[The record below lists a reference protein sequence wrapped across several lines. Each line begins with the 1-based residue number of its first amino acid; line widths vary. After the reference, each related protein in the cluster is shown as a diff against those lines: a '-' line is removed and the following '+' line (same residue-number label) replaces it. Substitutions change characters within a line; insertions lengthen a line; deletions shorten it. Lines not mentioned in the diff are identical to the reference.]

1 MTEISII
8 GPRKSGKTTYLATL
22 LRLPETLIQQYPGL
36 RVTPLGKNAP
46 KLATQAA
53 EIIETGAVF
62 AGTDL
67 KEGNE
72 PFYTFQIDL
81 PRRICLNQTPLEV
94 TVRDYAG
101 EVIDI
106 AASEHRAASGSDRLR
121 PYVKEWCKTTA
132 WMILLTDWE
141 PERDTYLY
149 EPAFKEILKHISTA
163 CNKNPELNASLQ
175 IAIVLTKC
183 ERGELWPCRL
193 DPEEDLFKIRLPKTY
208 ALLKQLRR
216 RLSGRLKFFACSSFG
231 VLDNR
236 YDPRPN
242 RSFES
247 DNPEAKAYLQQKQ
260 VWRPYGLF
268 SPIYWLSTKKNLHDE
283 SL

>member
-1 MTEISII
+1 MAEISII
-8 GPRKSGKTTYLATL
+8 GPKKSGKTTYLATL
-22 LRLPETLIQQYPGL
+22 LRLPETLRQQYPGL
-36 RVTPLGKNAP
+36 RVTLVEGNAR
-46 KLATQAA
+46 KLAIQAD
-53 EIIETGAVF
+53 EIIGTGAVI

-67 KEGNE
+67 EEGNE

-81 PRRICLNQTPLEV
+81 PKRIRLIQTPLEV

-106 AASEHRAASGSDRLR
+106 AASDHRAASEFSGLR

-132 WMILLTDWE
+132 WMIFLTDWE
-141 PERDTYLY
+141 PERDASLY
-149 EPAFKEILKHISTA
+149 EPAFEEILKHIAAA
-163 CNKNPELNASLQ
+163 CDKNPSLKASLRV
-175 IAIVLTKC
+175 AIILTKC

-193 DPEEDLFKIRLPKTY
+193 DPEEDLFKVRLPKTY
-208 ALLKQLRR
+208 ALLKQLQR

-231 VLDNR
+231 VLDDR

-242 RSFES
+242 RRFDS
-247 DNPEAKAYLQQKQ
+247 DNPEAKAYLQKKE

-268 SPIYWLSTKKNLHDE
+268 SPIYWLSTGKTLYDE